1 MESFGQLAKRRIAM
15 NAKEQSADLNVKREK
30 IIQRIMNLSNEQFD
44 QLITLYSQLEKESVP
59 ACPVQR
65 RTSA

>member
-1 MESFGQLAKRRIAM
+1 MSAREDLFNLT
-15 NAKEQSADLNVKREK
+15 ADLSPKMEN
-30 IIQRIMNLSNEQFD
+30 IIHRIMNLSNEQFE
-44 QLITLYSQLEKESVP
+44 QLLILYSQQEKESCP

>member
-1 MESFGQLAKRRIAM
+1 MK
-15 NAKEQSADLNVKREK
+15 AKEQSADLTVKREK

-44 QLITLYSQLEKESVP
+44 QLITLYSQQEKESVP

>member
-1 MESFGQLAKRRIAM
+1 MS
-15 NAKEQSADLNVKREK
+15 AKEELLDSTVNLSTKREK
-30 IIQRIMNLSNEQFD
+30 IIQRIMNLSEEQFD
-44 QLITLYSQLEKESVP
+44 QLLILYSQQEIESCP